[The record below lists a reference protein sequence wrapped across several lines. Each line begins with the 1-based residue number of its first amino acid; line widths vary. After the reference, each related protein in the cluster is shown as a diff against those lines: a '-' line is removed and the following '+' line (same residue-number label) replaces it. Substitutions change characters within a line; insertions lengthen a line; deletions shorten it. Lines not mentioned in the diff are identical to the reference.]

1 MAAGRET
8 TFRGHA
14 VGYMKR
20 LPCNFDRTS
29 EKYNVPF
36 PILWLRGDF
45 AASPSSS
52 TSGEFERPPKSRLWH
67 DERVVITP
75 HVSAATDASEHRG
88 VKLFCENLTRYLE
101 GLPLEN
107 VIDWGRGY

>member
-14 VGYMKR
+14 VGYVKR

-36 PILWLRGDF
+36 
-45 AASPSSS
+45 S
-52 TSGEFERPPKSRLWH
+52 
-67 DERVVITP
+67 
-75 HVSAATDASEHRG
+75 VSAATDVSEHRG
-88 VKLFCENLTRYLE
+88 VMLFCENLTHYLE

-107 VIDWGRGY
+107 VIDWERGY